1 MFYFDI
7 IINRKWQCYKSRTQW
22 TKYQTTPRY
31 DTTRQ
36 LTS

>member
-1 MFYFDI
+1 MT
-7 IINRKWQCYKSRTQW
+7 QCYKSRTQW
-22 TKYQTTPRY
+22 TKYQTTLRY